1 MPLPSENRGAGGA
14 QVAAGWNSCGG
25 IGRKCAFYNGFAGPV
40 PKIGAALTMGYCQI
54 AFDFDIIRVEKK
66 YALFLNDWHGKRVG
80 KELD

>member
-1 MPLPSENRGAGGA
+1 MA
-14 QVAAGWNSCGG
+14 VCWNSCGG

-54 AFDFDIIRVEKK
+54 TVDFDIIRVEKK
-66 YALFLNDWHGKRVG
+66 CILFLNDWHGKRVG